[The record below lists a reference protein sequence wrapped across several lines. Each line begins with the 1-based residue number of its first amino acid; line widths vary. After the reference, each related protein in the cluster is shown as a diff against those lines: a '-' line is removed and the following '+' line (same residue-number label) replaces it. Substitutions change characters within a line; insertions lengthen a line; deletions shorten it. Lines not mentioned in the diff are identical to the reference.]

1 MRIIVAGSKKT
12 NDKHNAYCTICL
24 KEISVSGQ
32 GIKAVDVYAEG
43 KEHKEKYKQTDNQ
56 SKLTFVAKNSEQT
69 LEETVRPKQQEK
81 IDTIMIK
88 TATLKAEII
97 WSLEVLMSNY
107 SFNACANKS
116 DLFVVMFEDI

>member
-12 NDKHNAYCTICL
+12 NDKHSAYCTICL